1 LQSNTFKVTKI
12 QQIIE
17 LANKYFYFL
26 SIKKQQDS
34 NVYKTQILKNGIM
47 SD

>member
-1 LQSNTFKVTKI
+1 MTKI

-26 SIKKQQDS
+26 SIKKQQDT
-34 NVYKTQILKNGIM
+34 NAYKTQILKKRIM
-47 SD
+47 SH